1 VDILVGPQRPRWLDI
16 TVGLLLSSL
25 VLFGSLYIIR
35 LNNDSREQQLDN
47 ELAMQGQ
54 RVSTSRGC
62 VACHTVDG
70 SVGIGPSWKGMM
82 GRTEVTVNGTPIV
95 VDEAY
100 FRESLKEPGRK
111 QVAGY
116 PNVMSRYFLE
126 EDEIVAL
133 LEFARQLSQPE

>member
-1 VDILVGPQRPRWLDI
+1 MNLLVASERRWLDI
-16 TVGLLLSSL
+16 TVGALLSSL
-25 VLFGSLYIIR
+25 LLFGSLYIVR

-47 ELAMQGQ
+47 ELAMKGQ
-54 RVSTSRGC
+54 RVSTERGC

-70 SVGIGPSWKGMM
+70 SVGIGPTGKGMM
-82 GRTEVTVNGTPIV
+82 GKQEFMRSGTVVV

-100 FRESLKEPGRK
+100 FRESLSDPARK
-111 QVAGY
+111 QVANY

-126 EDEIVAL
+126 EDEIEAL

>member
-1 VDILVGPQRPRWLDI
+1 VDILVGSQRRWLDI
-16 TVGLLLSSL
+16 TVGVLLSSL
-25 VLFGSLYIIR
+25 LLFGSLYIIR
-35 LNNDSREQQLDN
+35 LNNDSRDQQLNN
-47 ELAMQGQ
+47 ELAMRGQ
-54 RVSTSRGC
+54 QLSTQRGC

-82 GRTEVTVNGTPIV
+82 GRTEVTRNGTVVV
-95 VDEAY
+95 VDEEY
-100 FRESLKEPGRK
+100 FRESLSDPARK

>member
-1 VDILVGPQRPRWLDI
+1 MDILVGSQRRWLDI
-16 TVGLLLSSL
+16 TVGVLLSSL
-25 VLFGSLYIIR
+25 LLFGSLYIIR
-35 LNNDSREQQLDN
+35 LNNDSRDQQLNN
-47 ELAMQGQ
+47 ELAMRGQ
-54 RVSTSRGC
+54 QLSTQRGC

-82 GRTEVTVNGTPIV
+82 GRTEVTRNGTVVV
-95 VDEAY
+95 VDEEY
-100 FRESLKEPGRK
+100 FRESLSDPARK

>member
-1 VDILVGPQRPRWLDI
+1 MNILLGSQRRWLDI
-16 TVGLLLSSL
+16 TVGVLLSCLL
-25 VLFGSLYIIR
+25 VFGSLYIIY
-35 LNNDSREQQLDN
+35 LNNDAREQPLDN
-47 ELAMQGQ
+47 ELAMLGQ
-54 RVSTSRGC
+54 RMSTQHGC

-82 GRTEVTVNGTPIV
+82 GKTEVLRSGTVVV

-100 FRESLKEPGRK
+100 FRESLRDPGRK

-126 EDEIVAL
+126 EDEIIAL
-133 LEFARQLSQPE
+133 LEFARQLSLPD

>member
-1 VDILVGPQRPRWLDI
+1 MNLLVASERRWLDI
-16 TVGLLLSSL
+16 TVGALLSSL
-25 VLFGSLYIIR
+25 LLFGSLYIVR

-47 ELAMQGQ
+47 ELAMKGQ
-54 RVSTSRGC
+54 RVSTERGC

-70 SVGIGPSWKGMM
+70 SVGIGPTWKGMM
-82 GRTEVTVNGTPIV
+82 GKQEVMRSGTVVV

-100 FRESLKEPGRK
+100 FRESLSDPARK
-111 QVAGY
+111 QVANY

-126 EDEIVAL
+126 EDEIEAL